1 MVGLMEKINEKDKVT
16 STALTAQQ
24 NSTVRQSEQSWPT
37 TTSDYCSYG
46 HTNNTPNQMKCT
58 SKNIRRPRNCTQENH
73 HEN

>member
-37 TTSDYCSYG
+37 TTSDY
-46 HTNNTPNQMKCT
+46 
-58 SKNIRRPRNCTQENH
+58 
-73 HEN
+73 